1 MDFFQGL
8 LSSLQQDATD
18 VFSVADVVLVTVLS
32 FLLSLVIARVYQ
44 ITYKGVSYV
53 QSYVH
58 TLILMT
64 MVVAIIMLIIG
75 SNIARAFALVG
86 ALSIVR
92 FRNAIKD
99 TRDVG
104 YIFFAMAIGMA
115 CGTRFYL
122 LAVIATCVISFIL
135 WGMSTLNLFA
145 KDIRE
150 QILKIRL
157 PGDMRYETL
166 FDRAFNRYLNRYNLI
181 AVETVQAGTL
191 TELIF
196 GVEYPAAMSSAS
208 ARSEPTVLR
217 TAAKWDGLEPG
228 VILGSPALVSGGAE
242 QPRVVQQPPRH
253 PKMVR
258 I

>member
-1 MDFFQGL
+1 MDFSAL
-8 LSSLQQDATD
+8 LASLQQDVTD
-18 VFSVADVVLVTVLS
+18 VFSVADVVLVTTLS
-32 FLLSLVIARVYQ
+32 FLLSLVIAWVYKQ
-44 ITYKGVSYV
+44 TYKGVSYT

-58 TLILMT
+58 TLIMMS
-64 MVVAIIMLIIG
+64 MVVAIVMLIIG

-104 YIFFAMAIGMA
+104 YIFFAMAVGMA

-122 LAVIATCVISFIL
+122 LAVISTLVISFIL
-135 WGMSTLNLFA
+135 WGMTTLNLFA

-157 PGDMRYETL
+157 PGDLRYETL
-166 FDRAFNRYLNRYNLI
+166 FRSVFAKYLARFDLI

-191 TELIF
+191 TELVY
-196 GVEYPAAMSSAS
+196 GVELKKQADAQAFMNEL
-208 ARSEPTVLR
+208 RQLNGNNKVVLL
-217 TAAKWDGLEPG
+217 TGYQEVDL
-228 VILGSPALVSGGAE
+228 
-242 QPRVVQQPPRH
+242 
-253 PKMVR
+253 
-258 I
+258 